1 MPTSKTSEEG
11 QAEPNPERVAAPNK
25 GSSMAK
31 SKEKTVLDLEVKDAQ
46 LIFQSVWQNLE
57 SELDGDNMHFPAE
70 IFWLNG
76 APGAGKGTQTAFIME
91 FRDFTEK
98 PIVVSDL
105 LKSPEARKMM
115 DAGMLA
121 GDREVTELVFRRLL
135 DPIYDSGAIIDGFP
149 RTKTQVECLKL
160 MYQRLNE
167 LRIKHLGTEKESQFP
182 KPRFHIIMLFVDEN
196 ESVRRQL
203 ARGKRALEYNREVE
217 ASGVGN
223 QILVRKTDLDEE
235 AAHNRYKTFKEAT
248 YDSLR
253 TLREVFHYHFINAQG
268 TVIEVQQRIIHEL
281 KYQSSLELDEG
292 TYDRISTIPL
302 ADKISL
308 HARQLLV
315 NRLDSYEK
323 LHTALFEQVVELIKT
338 KFIPIVEKHSISGL
352 AYINSEDPVFE
363 NPLSIAMLID
373 VFTERGF
380 TAVVDIRRMEVPI
393 RMDRETYE
401 IINRVKK
408 IYRVRINFPGSKIRR
423 GL

>member
-1 MPTSKTSEEG
+1 
-11 QAEPNPERVAAPNK
+11 
-25 GSSMAK
+25 MAK